1 MIDIHSHILPGLDDG
16 AATIEEAIAM
26 ANCAVADGIKQ
37 MVATPHVKS
46 RMYPSKGA
54 ILDKM
59 ANMQDVLQKNG
70 INLVLLPG
78 AEYRIDPELPRQL
91 ARGELLTI
99 NNKGRHLLV
108 EFSDVSVP
116 DYTADVF
123 SELLQQGVTPIIA
136 HPERN
141 SVFIEDHKRF
151 YELLSNGALAQL
163 TSGSLTGY
171 FCPEVTVTARSFL
184 EKGGVQF
191 IASDAHNRSGQLLQ
205 FKPAV
210 RETMRLLGE
219 EQARR
224 LLLNNPQQVVRG
236 ELIEACEFIKKA
248 I

>member
-26 ANCAVADGIKQ
+26 ASCAIADGIKQ
-37 MVATPHVKS
+37 MVVTPHVKS
-46 RMYPSKGA
+46 RTYPSKKA

-59 ANMQDVLQKNG
+59 VNLQDVLQKNG
-70 INLVLLPG
+70 INLLLVPG

-99 NNKGRHLLV
+99 NDKGRYLLV

-116 DYTADVF
+116 DYSTDVF
-123 SELLQQGVTPIIA
+123 SELLKQGVTPIIA

-141 SVFIEDHKRF
+141 SVFIEDHNRL

-171 FCPEVTVTARSFL
+171 FSPYITTAARSFL
-184 EKGGVQF
+184 ERGYIQF

-210 RETMRLLGE
+210 WEAKRLLSE
-219 EQARR
+219 EEARR
-224 LLLNNPQQVVRG
+224 LLISNPQRALRG
-236 ELIEACEFIKKA
+236 ELIEACELMKKV

>member
-16 AATIEEAIAM
+16 APTIEEAIAI
-26 ANCAVADGIKQ
+26 AGVATRDGIKQ

-46 RMYPSKGA
+46 RTYPTRGE

-59 ANMQDVLQKNG
+59 AGLQGVLREKG
-70 INLVLLPG
+70 IDLFLMPG

-99 NNKGRHLLV
+99 NNKGRHLLI

-116 DYTADVF
+116 DYTVELF
-123 SELLQQGVTPIIA
+123 SELLQQGVTPVIA

-141 SVFIEDHKRF
+141 SVFIENPNRL
-151 YELLSNGALAQL
+151 YELLVGGALAQL

-171 FCPEVTVTARSFL
+171 FSSNISAAARLFL
-184 EKGGVQF
+184 EKGYVQF
-191 IASDAHNRSGQLLQ
+191 VASDAHNRSGQLLQ

-210 RETMRLLGE
+210 REVMNLLGE
-219 EQARR
+219 EKGRR
-224 LLLNNPQQVVRG
+224 LLLSNPRRVVRG
-236 ELIEACEFIKKA
+236 EPVEACELMKKV

>member
-26 ANCAVADGIKQ
+26 ASCAIADGIKQ
-37 MVATPHVKS
+37 MVVTPHVKS
-46 RMYPSKGA
+46 RTYPSKEA

-59 ANMQDVLQKNG
+59 ANLQDVLQKKG
-70 INLVLLPG
+70 INLLLLPG

-91 ARGELLTI
+91 AKGELLTI
-99 NNKGRHLLV
+99 NNKGRYLLV

-116 DYTADVF
+116 DYTADLF
-123 SELLQQGVTPIIA
+123 FKLLQLGVTPIIA
-136 HPERN
+136 HPER
-141 SVFIEDHKRF
+141 SSIFIEDHNSL

-171 FCPEVTVTARSFL
+171 FSPEITSTARSFL
-184 EKGGVQF
+184 EKGYVQF
-191 IASDAHNRSGQLLQ
+191 IASDAHSRSGQLLH

-210 RETMRLLGE
+210 REVMRLLGE
-219 EQARR
+219 EQGRR
-224 LLLNNPQQVVRG
+224 LLIKNPQCAVRG
-236 ELIEACEFIKKA
+236 ELIEACELMKKA